1 VAPTF
6 HPTRLQTRRHTSL
19 VQVGP
24 LEGDVRLLTN
34 ATGGSRGI
42 AFCDYVDVASARY
55 AIEVLSGT
63 KLAGREIRIN
73 AASAGTQ
80 SSRGRRQAHSFVAP
94 VPLPTPVSDEPG
106 RRLEQTRS
114 DERRGSYDER
124 RGSYDE
130 RRGSYDERRG
140 SYDERYASLLRYESR
155 YESRSEFRGAPL
167 RSSRSRSPGLERA
180 SDRYGES
187 EHRRYGEYES
197 RYRRQ
202 QSSSR
207 DHGQRVGRE
216 QQWVPG
222 YSRF

>member
-1 VAPTF
+1 M
-6 HPTRLQTRRHTSL
+6 
-19 VQVGP
+19 
-24 LEGDVRLLTN
+24 RLLTN

-130 RRGSYDERRG
+130 R
-140 SYDERYASLLRYESR
+140 YASLLRYESR

>member
-1 VAPTF
+1 M
-6 HPTRLQTRRHTSL
+6 RLQTRRHTSL

-80 SSRGRRQAHSFVAP
+80 SSRGRRQAHSYVAP

-130 RRGSYDERRG
+130 R
-140 SYDERYASLLRYESR
+140 YASLLRYESR
-155 YESRSEFRGAPL
+155 YELRSEFRGAEL
-167 RSSRSRSPGLERA
+167 RSSRSRSPGLERG

>member
-1 VAPTF
+1 MAPTF

-124 RGSYDE
+124 
-130 RRGSYDERRG
+130 
-140 SYDERYASLLRYESR
+140 YASLLRYESR